1 MWAPLFCPR
10 KFVADDM
17 PMQLED
23 YRLTDAKLKNQ
34 GITITKLRKRFERE
48 AMKTAEEKDF
58 NVVDAEREV
67 EVLAKIVKSRGT

>member
-1 MWAPLFCPR
+1 
-10 KFVADDM
+10 M

>member
-1 MWAPLFCPR
+1 
-10 KFVADDM
+10 M

-23 YRLTDAKLKNQ
+23 YQLTDAKLKNQ

-48 AMKTAEEKDF
+48 AMQTAEEKDF
-58 NVVDAEREV
+58 NVMDAEREV